1 MIRKD
6 KTNKNVNSYIKHGSR
21 WWPLV
26 MSRNGIGQAEKNE
39 EEQKEHPDHQSE
51 ARSVF
56 YPFRDEISVRMF
68 GLITTGTDLREE
80 KRFEDARRPQR
91 ASRAIE
97 GMTSSLLKKKLKLSS
112 KQFYNRLSAL
122 INAGLVIKMS
132 NGRGY
137 NATTYGWTIFG
148 ALHMID
154 KASQNYWRLQFA
166 ETLARIKIDK
176 DEYKN
181 IMDSLLQ
188 DDELKGL
195 SHIASSR

>member
-1 MIRKD
+1 V
-6 KTNKNVNSYIKHGSR
+6 TAGGGG
-21 WWPLV
+21 
-26 MSRNGIGQAEKNE
+26 GIGQAEKNE
-39 EEQKEHPDHQSE
+39 EKQKEQPDHQSE
-51 ARSVF
+51 AISVF

-80 KRFEDARRPQR
+80 KKFEDERRPQR

-97 GMTSSLLKKKLKLSS
+97 GMTSALLKKKLKLSS

-122 INAGLVIKMS
+122 VNAGLVMKMS
-132 NGRGY
+132 NGRRY
-137 NATTYGWTIFG
+137 HATTYGWTIFG
-148 ALHMID
+148 ALQMID
-154 KASQNYWRLQFA
+154 KASRNYWRLQFA
-166 ETLARIKIDK
+166 ETLAHIKIDK

-188 DDELKGL
+188 DDELKRL